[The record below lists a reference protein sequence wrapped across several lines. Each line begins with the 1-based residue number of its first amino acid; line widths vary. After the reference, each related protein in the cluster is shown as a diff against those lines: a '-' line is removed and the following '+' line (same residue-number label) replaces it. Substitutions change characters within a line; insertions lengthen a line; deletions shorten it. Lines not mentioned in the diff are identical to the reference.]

1 MMKPDV
7 SQKEYWNSIGYTKT
21 FAHPFNMSR
30 FSALIQ
36 EEKKILDYGCGYGRI
51 CKELWE
57 HGYHNILGVDT
68 AEKMIE
74 KGKEKYPHLPLQVL
88 EQDFHDNFFD
98 AVILFT
104 VLTSV
109 PMNDDQKALIE
120 MISRIIRKGGI
131 LYISDLWLQ
140 HDDRNRKRYKES
152 EDKYAI
158 YGVFELPEGL
168 ICRHHNEIWIKKLLS
183 DFEQI
188 DLIDM
193 DIITMNGNK
202 AKGFQYFGRKL

>member
-1 MMKPDV
+1 MMKPDA
-7 SQKEYWNSIGYTKT
+7 SQREYWNKIGYTKT
-21 FAHPFNMSR
+21 FAHPFNIKQ
-30 FSALIQ
+30 FSILIQ
-36 EEKKILDYGCGYGRI
+36 KNQKILDFGCGYGRI
-51 CKELWE
+51 CEELWE
-57 HGYHNILGVDT
+57 HGYDNILGVDT

-74 KGKEKYPHLPLQVL
+74 RGKEKYPQLPLQVF
-88 EQDFHDNFFD
+88 EKDFHDNSFD

-109 PMNDDQKALIE
+109 PKNGDQEALIR
-120 MISRIIRKGGI
+120 MISRILKKGGI

-140 HDDRNRKRYKES
+140 DDDRNRKRYKES
-152 EDKYAI
+152 EGKYGI
-158 YGVFELPEGL
+158 YGVFELSEGL
-168 ICRHHNEIWIKKLLS
+168 ICRHHSELWIKELLS

-193 DIITMNGNK
+193 DVITMNGNK

>member
-1 MMKPDV
+1 MIKPDD
-7 SQKEYWNSIGYTKT
+7 SQKGYWNSIGYTKT
-21 FAHPFNMSR
+21 FAHPFNMEK
-30 FSALIQ
+30 FSILIPKN
-36 EEKKILDYGCGYGRI
+36 KKILDYGCGYGRI
-51 CKELWE
+51 CEELWE

-74 KGKEKYPHLPLQVL
+74 RGKDKYPHLLLQVF
-88 EQDFHDNFFD
+88 EQDFHGNSFD

-109 PMNDDQKALIE
+109 PMNDDQEALIR
-120 MISRIIRKGGI
+120 MISRILRKGGI

-140 HDDRNRKRYKES
+140 DDNRNRKRYKES
-152 EDKYAI
+152 ENKYGI

-202 AKGFQYFGRKL
+202 AKGFQYFGSKL